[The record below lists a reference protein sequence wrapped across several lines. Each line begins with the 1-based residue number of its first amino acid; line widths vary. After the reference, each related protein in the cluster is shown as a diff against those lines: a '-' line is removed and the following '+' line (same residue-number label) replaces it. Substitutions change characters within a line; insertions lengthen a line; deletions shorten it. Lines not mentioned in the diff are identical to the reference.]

1 MIPLISIVG
10 RPNVGKSTLFNRLLG
25 KKQSIVFSQPGSTRD
40 LIKEDLIINNKKIS
54 LVDSGGFDNDK
65 DHYPTL
71 IKKKILKTIK
81 KSDLIIFLL
90 DGKAGL
96 QNEDREI
103 LKIIRGE
110 KKRYVAVINKI
121 DNKRSDENIP
131 EFYKL
136 GIKQFIQIAAEHDR
150 NLSTLREHI
159 ENSFKSL
166 DNSIVEPDDSIP
178 KVAIVGKP
186 NAGKST
192 LINSL
197 ARENIS
203 IVSEVP
209 GTTRDTVN
217 VKISRGNQNYFFVD
231 TAGLRRKSKIN
242 DDVEYY
248 STSRAVSAIEKS
260 DVVILI
266 IDSQYGPSKQDS
278 KISSLIKKNNKGI
291 VIAINKADLIPSD
304 IKNEKNISEKILE
317 SLPEINY
324 AQTILISALK
334 SKNVNKIYTLIDT
347 IHKNL
352 KMKININKLNKFL
365 KVLINKSTAPV
376 NKGRRLKL
384 YYATQ
389 TTGTHSSLILFVNFA
404 KGIPNT
410 YKKFIERSIRK
421 EFDISGVSLR
431 VRYRTSR
438 AE

>member
-40 LIKEDLIINNKKIS
+40 LIKEDLIINNKKIF

-81 KSDLIIFLL
+81 KSDFIIFLL

-166 DNSIVEPDDSIP
+166 DDSILEPNDSIP
-178 KVAIVGKP
+178 RVAIVGKP

-197 ARENIS
+197 ARENVS
-203 IVSEVP
+203 IVSEIP

-231 TAGLRRKSKIN
+231 TAGLRRKSKISDN
-242 DDVEYY
+242 VEYY

-365 KVLINKSTAPV
+365 KALIDKSTAPV
-376 NKGRRLKL
+376 NKGRKLKL

>member
-40 LIKEDLIINNKKIS
+40 LIKEDLIINNKKIF

-81 KSDLIIFLL
+81 KSDFIIFLL

-150 NLSTLREHI
+150 NLSALREHI

-166 DNSIVEPDDSIP
+166 DNSILEPDDSIP
-178 KVAIVGKP
+178 RVAIVGKP

-197 ARENIS
+197 ARENVS
-203 IVSEVP
+203 IVSEIP

-231 TAGLRRKSKIN
+231 TAGLRRKSKIS

-248 STSRAVSAIEKS
+248 STSRAVNAIEKS

-365 KVLINKSTAPV
+365 KALIDKSTAPV
-376 NKGRRLKL
+376 NKGRKLKL

-389 TTGTHSSLILFVNFA
+389 TTGTYSSLILFVNFA